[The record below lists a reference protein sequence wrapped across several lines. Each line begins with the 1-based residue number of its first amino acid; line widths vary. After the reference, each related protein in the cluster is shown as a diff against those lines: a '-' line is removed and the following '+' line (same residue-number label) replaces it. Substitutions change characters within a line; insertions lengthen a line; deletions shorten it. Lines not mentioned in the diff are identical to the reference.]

1 MAVNDDVV
9 FEMAY
14 HSGNSA
20 AQDSLHP
27 QYPSRGPRPA
37 EAAQQPVHVPNK
49 YWAEEIESIRKSL
62 LIAFGPS
69 ASCAMLK
76 KWDLTD
82 DRYELHALEHETSN
96 GKPLGYAMLL
106 AKDKTAVDQLL
117 TANSSMKP
125 DDMELATTKLSP
137 GSTWK
142 HRDIYDAL
150 AVAESEDDG
159 ALVREKL
166 LGYAERMVTTGEW
179 DPVVLLAAAR
189 AQPVQGWS
197 EDVKQILLA
206 LYRTLFQGQAEAFMS
221 KNDVDFLENFG
232 LGNEGLFTLSRQD
245 SKTRKD
251 VNQMWQE
258 LKQVEGI
265 KSVSMD
271 ELMGYVGIKQVKEQA
286 LSILKKML
294 SDRKLTARQRV
305 VTSCNFTFMGN
316 PGTGVIQ
323 LLLML
328 RLFMCSFYC
337 NADTS
342 SHAGKTCV
350 ARIFANM
357 LHEVGLRKSNTFTET
372 TGQKL
377 VQDGA
382 IKADAVI
389 QGAMDGVLFI
399 DEAHSLDPK
408 SNRAEGSAIVTKLLK
423 AAEDDRERLTII
435 LAGYED
441 EIEERLYG
449 SDPGFRSRF
458 EDVKFEDFSEQEL
471 RKIFVDLV
479 ASKEWDY
486 HSDDPRLIDV
496 VTARIARGRGNKG
509 FGNARTVRATLE
521 KGIKAASLAD
531 RAPWLRIE
539 DFLGPWPDPKHIPEL
554 REALKEL
561 DEMTGL
567 DENAG
572 VKKERGLAAKKA
584 VRQLVST
591 VQANYDKELNGE
603 SPLPLSLNRLFL
615 GNPGTGEAD

>member
-1 MAVNDDVV
+1 
-9 FEMAY
+9 
-14 HSGNSA
+14 
-20 AQDSLHP
+20 
-27 QYPSRGPRPA
+27 
-37 EAAQQPVHVPNK
+37 
-49 YWAEEIESIRKSL
+49 
-62 LIAFGPS
+62 
-69 ASCAMLK
+69 
-76 KWDLTD
+76 
-82 DRYELHALEHETSN
+82 
-96 GKPLGYAMLL
+96 
-106 AKDKTAVDQLL
+106 
-117 TANSSMKP
+117 
-125 DDMELATTKLSP
+125 
-137 GSTWK
+137 
-142 HRDIYDAL
+142 
-150 AVAESEDDG
+150 
-159 ALVREKL
+159 
-166 LGYAERMVTTGEW
+166 
-179 DPVVLLAAAR
+179 
-189 AQPVQGWS
+189 
-197 EDVKQILLA
+197 
-206 LYRTLFQGQAEAFMS
+206 
-221 KNDVDFLENFG
+221 
-232 LGNEGLFTLSRQD
+232 
-245 SKTRKD
+245 
-251 VNQMWQE
+251 
-258 LKQVEGI
+258 
-265 KSVSMD
+265 
-271 ELMGYVGIKQVKEQA
+271 
-286 LSILKKML
+286 
-294 SDRKLTARQRV
+294 
-305 VTSCNFTFMGN
+305 
-316 PGTGVIQ
+316 
-323 LLLML
+323 
-328 RLFMCSFYC
+328 
-337 NADTS
+337 
-342 SHAGKTCV
+342 
-350 ARIFANM
+350 M

-408 SNRAEGSAIVTKLLK
+408 SNKAEGSAIVTKLLK

-539 DFLGPWPDPKHIPEL
+539 DFLGPRPDPKHIPEL